1 MSISMRD
8 ADPAGAPLPVHPLG
22 QAPLAE
28 FRSSFRQ
35 WLDQNAAELASLFAP
50 RPDFEERVEAA
61 RSMQRM
67 LYDAGWAR
75 FGWPSWAGGLGGDAL
90 HRGVVHE
97 ELSALGW
104 PGPSIFEHLEIVA
117 PTLLAFA
124 QPTLVEGVFPAFLD
138 GSRSWAQGFSEPESG
153 SDLASL
159 RTRGVVDG
167 DHMVVTGQKIWT
179 SWAKWSHSCLALVRT
194 GSAEERHR
202 GLTMIAIPLDS
213 PGVDVT
219 PIRQVNGTEE
229 LAEVFF
235 SEVAVPLDH
244 VVGEIGGGW
253 PVAMHL
259 LAHERGT
266 LAWFR
271 HCHFRHRL
279 AQGARRADASEDG
292 SLGAAVVQLAGLR
305 ATAGRQLAMD
315 AAGTPLGPPTAFTKL
330 LMTRLEQQLFDTLLR
345 IHGPAMEFGVGNADD
360 QLLHQEYLF
369 SRVVTIY
376 GGSEQMQL
384 ITLANRV
391 LMMET

>member
-1 MSISMRD
+1 MSISMHD
-8 ADPAGAPLPVHPLG
+8 VDPADAPITDHALGRVPLD
-22 QAPLAE
+22 E
-28 FRSSFRQ
+28 FRSVLRE
-35 WLDQNAAELASLFAP
+35 WLEDNAEVLATRFAP
-50 RPDFEERVEAA
+50 MPDYEKRVEAA
-61 RSMQRM
+61 RSLQRM

-75 FGWPSWAGGLGGDAL
+75 FGWPSWAGGLGGNAL

-97 ELSALGW
+97 ELSYRGW
-104 PGPSIFEHLEIVA
+104 SGPSIFEHLEIVA
-117 PTLLAFA
+117 PTLLVFA
-124 QPTLVEGVFPAFLD
+124 QPTFVARVFPAFLN

-167 DHMVVTGQKIWT
+167 EHIVVTGQKIWT
-179 SWAKWSHSCLALVRT
+179 SWAKWGHSCLALVRT
-194 GSAEERHR
+194 GTAAERHR
-202 GLTMIAIPLDS
+202 GLTMVAIPLDS
-213 PGVDVT
+213 PGVDVR

-235 SEVAVPLDH
+235 SEVAVSLDH

-253 PVAMHL
+253 TVAMHL

-279 AQGARRADASEDG
+279 AQGARQAGASEDG

-315 AAGTPLGPPTAFTKL
+315 AAGTPLGPPTAFSKL
-330 LMTRLEQQLFDTLLR
+330 LMTRLEQQLYDTLLR
-345 IHGPAMEFGVGNADD
+345 IHGPAMEFGIGNADD

-384 ITLANRV
+384 MTLANRV

>member
-1 MSISMRD
+1 MSISIRD
-8 ADPAGAPLPVHPLG
+8 VDPADASLSVHPLG
-22 QAPLAE
+22 QTPLAE
-28 FRSSFRQ
+28 FRSSLRE
-35 WLDQNAAELASLFAP
+35 WLDENAEGLASLFAP
-50 RPDFEERVEAA
+50 RPDYEERVEAA
-61 RSMQRM
+61 RSLQRM

-75 FGWPSWAGGLGGDAL
+75 FGWPTWAGGLGGNAL

-97 ELSALGW
+97 ELCVRGW
-104 PGPSIFEHLEIVA
+104 PGPSIFEHVEIVA

-124 QPTLVEGVFPAFLD
+124 QPPLVARVFPAFLN
-138 GSRSWAQGFSEPESG
+138 GSRSWAQCFSEPESG

-159 RTRGVVDG
+159 RTRGIVDG
-167 DHMVVTGQKIWT
+167 EHVVVTGQKIWT
-179 SWAKWSHSCLALVRT
+179 SWAKWGHSCLALVRT

-202 GLTMIAIPLDS
+202 GLTMVAIPLDS
-213 PGVDVT
+213 PGVDVR

-235 SEVAVPLDH
+235 SGVAVPLDH
-244 VVGEIGGGW
+244 VVGELGGGW

-271 HCHFRHRL
+271 HCHFRYRL
-279 AQGARRADASEDG
+279 AQGARHAHGSEDG
-292 SLGAAVVQLAGLR
+292 SLGAAVVQLAALR

-330 LMTRLEQQLFDTLLR
+330 LMTRLEQQLYDNLLR

-369 SRVVTIY
+369 SRIVTIY

>member
-1 MSISMRD
+1 MSISMRGVGPAD
-8 ADPAGAPLPVHPLG
+8 APIDDHPLCLG
-22 QAPLAE
+22 SLDD
-28 FRSSFRQ
+28 FRSALCA
-35 WLDQNAAELASLFAP
+35 WLDSKAGELLPLFAP
-50 RPDFEERVEAA
+50 RPDFEERVQAA
-61 RSMQRM
+61 RLLQRM
-67 LYDAGWAR
+67 LYDAGWSR
-75 FGWPSWAGGLGGDAL
+75 FGWPSWAGGLGGNAL

-97 ELSALGW
+97 ELCDRGW

-124 QPTLVEGVFPAFLD
+124 QPSFLADVLPAFIN

-167 DHMVVTGQKIWT
+167 ERIIITGQKIWT
-179 SWAKWSHSCLALVRT
+179 SWAKWADSCLALVRT
-194 GSAEERHR
+194 GTATERHR
-202 GLTMIAIPLDS
+202 GLTMVAIPLDA
-213 PGVDVT
+213 PGVDVR

-235 SEVAVPLDH
+235 DQVEVPLDH

-253 PVAMHL
+253 TVAMHL

-271 HCHFRHRL
+271 HCHFGHRL
-279 AQGARRADASEDG
+279 AQGAALADPEEDT

-305 ATAGRQLAMD
+305 ATAGRQLALD
-315 AAGTPLGPPTAFTKL
+315 ASGGELGPPTAYTKL
-330 LMTRLEQQLFDTLLR
+330 LMTRCEQQLYDTLLR
-345 IHGPAMEFGVGNADD
+345 IHGPAMELGLGDPDD

-384 ITLANRV
+384 MTLANRV
-391 LMMET
+391 LRMKT

>member
-1 MSISMRD
+1 MSISIQD
-8 ADPAGAPLPVHPLG
+8 VDPAGTPIQVDPLSQRPLGEFRSALRAWLDDHADELAEPFAPLP
-22 QAPLAE
+22 
-28 FRSSFRQ
+28 
-35 WLDQNAAELASLFAP
+35 DY
-50 RPDFEERVEAA
+50 EERVRAA
-61 RSMQRM
+61 RTLQRM

-75 FGWPSWAGGLGGDAL
+75 FGWPSWAGGVGGNAL

-97 ELSALGW
+97 ELSRRGW
-104 PGPSIFEHLEIVA
+104 PGPSIFEHLEIIA

-124 QPTLVEGVFPAFLD
+124 QPTFVARTFPAFLD

-159 RTRGVVDG
+159 RTLGIVDG
-167 DHMVVTGQKIWT
+167 EHMVITGQKIWT
-179 SWAKWSHSCLALVRT
+179 SWAKWAHSCLALVRT
-194 GSAEERHR
+194 GTAAARHR
-202 GLTMIAIPLDS
+202 GLTMVAIPLDS
-213 PGVDVT
+213 PGVEVR

-235 SEVAVPLDH
+235 SEVEVPLDH

-253 PVAMHL
+253 TVAMHL
-259 LAHERGT
+259 LARERGT

-279 AQGARRADASEDG
+279 AQGAGRADAGEDS

-315 AAGTPLGPPTAFTKL
+315 AAGDPLGPPTAFTKL
-330 LMTRLEQQLFDTLLR
+330 LMTRLEQQLYNTLLR
-345 IHGPAMEFGVGNADD
+345 IHGPAMEFGLGGADS

-384 ITLANRV
+384 MTLANRV